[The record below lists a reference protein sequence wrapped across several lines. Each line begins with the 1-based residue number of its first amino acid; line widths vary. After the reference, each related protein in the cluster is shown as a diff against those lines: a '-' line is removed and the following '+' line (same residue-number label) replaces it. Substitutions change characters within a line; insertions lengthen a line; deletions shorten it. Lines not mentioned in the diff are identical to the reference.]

1 MKPNHPNHNLPD
13 FDDELENDAVWNLLE
28 EATPS
33 NPSSRFAQDT
43 LRKIRL
49 EGDTDLGKSPWWKS
63 IFSVKPLIGMA
74 GAAIAAVAII
84 VSLPS
89 EPESPA
95 PIADNNPEAVDDWQK
110 DLDDAV
116 ASELLSSAAED
127 PSLFSDE
134 EIVALLY

>member
-13 FDDELENDAVWNLLE
+13 FDDDLENDAVWNLLE

-33 NPSSRFAQDT
+33 NPSPRFTQDT
-43 LRKIRL
+43 LRKVRL
-49 EGDTDLGKSPWWKS
+49 EGDAGADKSPWWKS
-63 IFSVKPLIGMA
+63 LFSVKPLIGMA
-74 GAAIAAVAII
+74 GAALAAVAII
-84 VSLPS
+84 VSIPS
-89 EPESPA
+89 ETESTTPV
-95 PIADNNPEAVDDWQK
+95 ADNTPETTDDWQK